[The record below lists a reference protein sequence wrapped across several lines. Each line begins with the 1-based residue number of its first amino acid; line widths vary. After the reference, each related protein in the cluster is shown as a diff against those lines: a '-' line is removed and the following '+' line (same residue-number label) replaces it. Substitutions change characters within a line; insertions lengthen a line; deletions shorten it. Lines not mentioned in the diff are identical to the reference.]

1 MEDDLADELVA
12 VTAIFPECV
21 FRDGDG
27 HASRNITIYPLAY
40 ARRKRVSLVV
50 SMPPD
55 YPHASPTLVA
65 SVGISPS
72 VARNLLQSAWVPG
85 EVCLYPFIE
94 SLRET
99 LAAEPPEDDKKGVA
113 ESISQHPPSADI
125 SSDEDNED
133 LQKYEFATSSAIVD
147 RKSVFVGRA
156 IEVHSRVEAVSALRW
171 LKEHDRKVSRA
182 THNIV
187 AWRFIEKG
195 VLVKGFKSCILLS
208 NLR

>member
-1 MEDDLADELVA
+1 MDDDLTDELVA

-27 HASRNITIYPLAY
+27 DAARTIKIYPLAY
-40 ARRKRVSLVV
+40 PTCKRVSLVLNI
-50 SMPPD
+50 PPD
-55 YPHASPTLVA
+55 YPNASPTLVA
-65 SVGISPS
+65 SVGISTS
-72 VARNLLQSAWVPG
+72 DARNLLQSAWAPG
-85 EVCLYPFIE
+85 EVCLFPFIE

-99 LAAEPPEDDKKGVA
+99 LAVELLEDDKKDVA
-113 ESISQHPPSADI
+113 ESIPPSAVI
-125 SSDEDNED
+125 SSDEDNEA
-133 LQKYEFATSSAIVD
+133 LQKYQFATSSAIVD

-156 IEVHSRVEAVSALRW
+156 IEVHSRVEAESALRW

-195 VLVKGFKSCILLS
+195 VLVKGFEISHS
-208 NLR
+208 AV